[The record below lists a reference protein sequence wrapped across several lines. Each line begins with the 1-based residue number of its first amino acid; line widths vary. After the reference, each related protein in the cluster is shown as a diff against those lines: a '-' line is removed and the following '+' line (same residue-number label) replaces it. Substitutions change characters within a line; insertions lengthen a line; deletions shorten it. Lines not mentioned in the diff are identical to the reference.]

1 MNVPAHGKRAQRRAQ
16 RREDVLDAAMRIIV
30 GEGLGAMTIQRLAKA
45 TGASVGGLYRYY
57 ESKESVIAALQLRA
71 IGVFAEVQRGELARG
86 AEYLASRSS
95 NLHPHAAS
103 LFSALVSITSYLRFE
118 RRDPERHRLFDAF
131 LSASE
136 ALLPDAAAQ
145 EVDAAV
151 RPLIASIAARLDD
164 AADCGALG
172 PSDGVQRTYVVWAAM
187 HGLDHFRK
195 RDRIMPTQLRV
206 SALREQTL
214 LALFAGWGGD
224 RDRFAE
230 AYAQL
235 AAFETLELERLAEEQ
250 AQSAAIETDIAAS

>member
-1 MNVPAHGKRAQRRAQ
+1 MNIPVHGKRAQRRAQ

-30 GEGLGAMTIQRLAKA
+30 GEGLGALTIQRLAKA

-71 IGVFAEVQRGELARG
+71 IGVFGGVQHEELARG

-95 NLHPHAAS
+95 MLHPHAAS
-103 LFSALVSITSYLRFE
+103 LFSALVAITSYLRFE

-136 ALLPDAAAQ
+136 AVLPDSAAQ
-145 EVDAAV
+145 EVDAAI
-151 RPLIASIAARLDD
+151 RPLIASIAARLDG

-172 PSDGVQRTYVVWAAM
+172 PGDGVQRTYVVWAAM

-195 RDRIMPTQLRV
+195 RDRIMPVQLRV
-206 SALREQTL
+206 AMLREQTL
-214 LALFAGWGGD
+214 LALFSGWGGD

-230 AYAQL
+230 AHAQL
-235 AAFETLELERLAEEQ
+235 ATFEALELERLTEEQ
-250 AQSAAIETDIAAS
+250 ARASAADTAIAAS

>member
-30 GEGLGAMTIQRLAKA
+30 GEGLVALTIQRLAKA

-57 ESKESVIAALQLRA
+57 ESKEAVVAALQLRA
-71 IGVFAEVQRGELARG
+71 IGVFADVQREELVRG
-86 AEYLASRSS
+86 AEFLASRS
-95 NLHPHAAS
+95 NMLQPHAAS

-118 RRDPERHRLFDAF
+118 RREPERHRLFDAF

-136 ALLPDAAAQ
+136 ATLPDAAAQ
-145 EVDAAV
+145 EVDAAI

-164 AADCGALG
+164 AADCGALSPG
-172 PSDGVQRTYVVWAAM
+172 DGVQRTYVVWAAM

-195 RDRIMPTQLRV
+195 RDRIMPARLRV
-206 SALREQTL
+206 AVLREQTL
-214 LALFAGWGGD
+214 LGLFSGWGAD
-224 RDRFAE
+224 RDRFTE

-235 AAFETLELERLAEEQ
+235 AAFEALELERLVEEQ
-250 AQSAAIETDIAAS
+250 AREATAETAIAAS

>member
-1 MNVPAHGKRAQRRAQ
+1 MSIPAHGKRAQRRAQ

-30 GEGLGAMTIQRLAKA
+30 AEGLGALTIQRLAKA

-71 IGVFAEVQRGELARG
+71 IGVFAEVQREELGRG
-86 AEYLASRSS
+86 AEFLAARS
-95 NLHPHAAS
+95 NMLLPHAAA

-118 RRDPERHRLFDAF
+118 LRDPERHQLFDAF

-136 ALLPDAAAQ
+136 ATLPDAAAQ
-145 EVDAAV
+145 EVDAAI
-151 RPLIASIAARLDD
+151 RPLIASIAARLDG
-164 AADCGALG
+164 AAECGALSPG
-172 PSDGVQRTYVVWAAM
+172 DGVQRTYVVWAAM

-195 RDRIMPTQLRV
+195 RDRIMPPQLRV
-206 SALREQTL
+206 TALREQTL
-214 LALFAGWGGD
+214 LGLFSGWGGD

-235 AAFETLELERLAEEQ
+235 ASFEALELQRLAEQQ
-250 AQSAAIETDIAAS
+250 AQAATAETSIAAS